1 MGIKIRKARGEEVHD
16 CSLGLFQ
23 QSGTWLFNL
32 VAGGSCVTLSKEV
45 NLSEYGRC
53 HQHSPPVLG
62 LCPFNK
68 QSVFD
73 LSAPGLSLR
82 ALSGLRHNVVRITA
96 PTRWGGR
103 YLGCVL
109 HCLSMPRWGGGIE
122 PLWPEEVTCFTAH
135 SAFSSVCPAPHPVL
149 GITSLINPC
158 TQSPVSSQSISSGD
172 PKKTLEVSASICL
185 QWGPQ

>member
-1 MGIKIRKARGEEVHD
+1 MVALLSLRTYFGEVGPSWTPGADRDCRLDLGQGGGETTGRKIRKAGGEEAHD

-23 QSGTWLFNL
+23 QSGTWLFIL

-82 ALSGLRHNVVRITA
+82 ALSGLRHNVV
-96 PTRWGGR
+96 
-103 YLGCVL
+103 
-109 HCLSMPRWGGGIE
+109 
-122 PLWPEEVTCFTAH
+122 
-135 SAFSSVCPAPHPVL
+135 
-149 GITSLINPC
+149 
-158 TQSPVSSQSISSGD
+158 
-172 PKKTLEVSASICL
+172 
-185 QWGPQ
+185 